1 MCIRDR
7 NNCIPPTPSFGR
19 IEIALTIIP
28 IPPSHWSIARQRII
42 PLEELSISFIIVE
55 PVVVRPETDSKKAS
69 VTEKFCDEVI
79 NGNDAKT
86 DKENQLKTTSIKA
99 LLISILIL
107 LPLFIRIKEI
117 PIKKVKTL
125 LIKKPDQFLFPSKKS
140 KNPGISIA
148 KESHNRKIPITDT
161 IGCIII
167 DAVFIILLYTYLVS
181 LYTIYE
187 LIILY

>member
-1 MCIRDR
+1 MKGNLDIY
-7 NNCIPPTPSFGR
+7 T
-19 IEIALTIIP
+19 IENYNGNLYFKVKID
-28 IPPSHWSIARQRII
+28 SSDSSYSN
-42 PLEELSISFIIVE
+42 EFVE
-55 PVVVRPETDSKKAS
+55 PEYMIR
-69 VTEKFCDEVI
+69 TEDT
-79 NGNDAKT
+79 NT
-86 DKENQLKTTSIKA
+86 LYIKA
-99 LLISILIL
+99 LLISILML
-107 LPLFIRIKEI
+107 LPLFIKIKEI